1 MSKFVR
7 VKVGYGWRMWRHLI
21 AHIPKSYA
29 LHREHNKGTRREAV
43 RYALWH
49 AWWHIWSDWKNRHRW
64 PEIQR
69 RNELIERE
77 EAAER
82 LKEILIADR
91 DFMGL
96 LQLELGKALADN
108 IDRAIMGG
116 RSVIEQTLLTDE
128 DVQRI
133 IDWNNT

>member
-7 VKVGYGWRMWRHLI
+7 VKVGYGWRNWLTILRHLPNTYRLYRI
-21 AHIPKSYA
+21 HGSDNWFDAAKAA
-29 LHREHNKGTRREAV
+29 LSSSFAS
-43 RYALWH
+43 
-49 AWWHIWSDWKNRHRW
+49 IWYDWENRHRW

-69 RNELIERE
+69 RNELIDRE

>member
-7 VKVGYGWRMWRHLI
+7 VKVGYGWRNWMTILRHL
-21 AHIPKSYA
+21 PESYRA
-29 LHREHNKGTRREAV
+29 SRIHDHSTRLGAV

-49 AWWHIWSDWKNRHRW
+49 AWSTIWHDWKNRHRW

-77 EAAER
+77 EATER
-82 LKEILIADR
+82 LKEILIASG
-91 DFMGL
+91 DFE
-96 LQLELGKALADN
+96 QLIRMEIAKAMTDSL
-108 IDRAIMGG
+108 DRAIMGG
-116 RSVIEQTLLTDE
+116 RSVIEQTPLTDE